1 MFMSNTFFIHTIMVN
16 ALKSDRGVVIDYM

>member
-1 MFMSNTFFIHTIMVN
+1 MSNTFFIHTIMVN